1 MNVARLV
8 DLSEEGCASVWKER
22 HFQALGVFVRR
33 VLESRGKG
41 ARREDEHLLTERVAQ
56 AASSS
61 EAWHVLQKGLDY
73 AKTHMEQGLE
83 DRGDPVDSP
92 ELRHFLREQGLEHHC
107 YVAHIG
113 ANDEG
118 TDRPRK
124 GKRKLQKWL
133 EQLSFLDTF
142 RDDAGVVC
150 VRVRTQAMHI
160 L

>member
-1 MNVARLV
+1 MSTPRL
-8 DLSEEGCASVWKER
+8 
-22 HFQALGVFVRR
+22 FVRR
-33 VLESRGKG
+33 ELESRGKG

-61 EAWHVLQKGLDY
+61 EAWRVLQEGFDY

-83 DRGDPVDSP
+83 DRGHPGDSP
-92 ELRHFLREQGLEHHC
+92 ELRHFLREQGLGHHC
-107 YVAHIG
+107 SVAHIG
-113 ANDEG
+113 ANYAG

-133 EQLSFLDTF
+133 EQLSFLEKLQ
-142 RDDAGVVC
+142 DDEGSAC